1 MSTTARRAAVVAALV
16 SSAALIASA
25 FAGALPTGSLGSDAT
40 AAPGFTCD
48 ATSTE
53 TTANGWGIPFDD
65 EKDQTASYTA
75 ENVLDEDGSLKL
87 EVDGAEDRS
96 VSYHSAGG
104 VKLSDIVDTEISFA
118 ERGTTAKAS
127 FQLRLSGTTGG
138 KFTETTGFT
147 TLVWVPGVTAPD
159 TTDGAVHAG
168 LQGGEWWSTQNIDG
182 AKDFARVSLETI
194 AEAQPNAVVDH
205 YGVSIGRG
213 SAATS
218 TLVDAVTFNGC
229 STNFAKKAGVHRN
242 RHRLTGQPGQHL
254 RQLGHRPGAWR
265 PVR

>member
-65 EKDQTASYTA
+65 EKDQTASYTV

-159 TTDGAVHAG
+159 TTDGAVHVG

-229 STNFAKKAGVHRN
+229 TTNFAKKDAEPE
-242 RHRLTGQPGQHL
+242 TGTGS
-254 RQLGHRPGAWR
+254 LGNLGNIFGS
-265 PVR
+265 

>member
-1 MSTTARRAAVVAALV
+1 MSTTARRAGIVAALV
-16 SSAALIASA
+16 SSAALIAPA
-25 FAGALPTGSLGSDAT
+25 FAGALPTGSLGSDET
-40 AAPGFTCD
+40 APGVTCD

-53 TTANGWGIPFDD
+53 TSANGWGIPFDD
-65 EKDQTASYTA
+65 EKNQTASYSA
-75 ENVLDEDGSLKL
+75 ENVLDEDGSLEL
-87 EVDGAEDRS
+87 AVDGVEDRS

-104 VKLSDIVDTEISFA
+104 VRLSDILDTDISFA
-118 ERGTTAKAS
+118 ERAETAKAS

-138 KFTETTGFT
+138 KFTESTGFT

-159 TTDGAVHAG
+159 TTEGAVHAD
-168 LQGGEWWSTQNIDG
+168 LQDGQWWSTQNIDG
-182 AKDFARVSLETI
+182 AKDFARVSLDAI

-229 STNFAKKAGVHRN
+229 TTNFAKKDAEIG
-242 RHRLTGQPGQHL
+242 TGS
-254 RQLGHRPGAWR
+254 LGNLGNIFGS
-265 PVR
+265 

>member
-1 MSTTARRAAVVAALV
+1 MSTTARRAGIVAALV
-16 SSAALIASA
+16 SSAALIAPA
-25 FAGALPTGSLGSDAT
+25 FAGALPTGSLGSDET
-40 AAPGFTCD
+40 APGVTCD

-53 TTANGWGIPFDD
+53 TSTNGWGIPFDD
-65 EKDQTASYTA
+65 EKNQTASYSA
-75 ENVLDEDGSLKL
+75 ENVLDEDGSLEL
-87 EVDGAEDRS
+87 EVDGVEDRS

-104 VKLSDIVDTEISFA
+104 VKLADILDTGISFA
-118 ERGTTAKAS
+118 ERAETAKAS

-138 KFTETTGFT
+138 KFTDTGFT

-159 TTDGAVHAG
+159 TTEGAVHTD
-168 LQGGEWWSTQNIDG
+168 LQDGQWWSTQNIDG
-182 AKDFARVSLETI
+182 AKDFARVSLDAI

-229 STNFAKKAGVHRN
+229 TTNFAKKDAETE
-242 RHRLTGQPGQHL
+242 TGTGS
-254 RQLGHRPGAWR
+254 LGNLGNIFGS
-265 PVR
+265 